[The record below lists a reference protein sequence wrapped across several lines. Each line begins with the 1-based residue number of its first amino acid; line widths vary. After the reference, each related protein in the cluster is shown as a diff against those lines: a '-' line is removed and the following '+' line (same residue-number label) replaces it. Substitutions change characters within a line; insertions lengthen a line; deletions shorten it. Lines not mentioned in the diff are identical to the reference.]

1 MCYKDLFYSLYF
13 YLMSYITA
21 LNTAN
26 PIFSISQEQSAN
38 FSAHFMGKT
47 KNEKRK
53 IRILQRATGIKNRY
67 TVIEDYT
74 KNENFEFYPNA
85 ENLEPFPSTSK
96 RMKMYEKWA
105 TKLGLE
111 AAKPIINGREK
122 EITHLITVSC
132 TGMFA
137 PGIDIEILEKLNL
150 KSSVQRT
157 SINFMGCYAS
167 FNALKVADA
176 FCKAHNA
183 TVLIVGVELCTLH
196 FQKKSDDDNLL
207 ANSIFADG
215 AAALLVESKP
225 KPNTT
230 NLLLRK
236 FYCDLVPK
244 GKPDMAWYIR
254 DTGFEMRLS
263 SYVADILGE
272 KIQTILDKL
281 MTGLNI
287 DRNDEAISQWAV
299 HPGGKKILET
309 LAKKLSM
316 DKKKLDV
323 PFKIWEEFGN
333 MSSVTVLFVL
343 KELLKNKEK
352 YQLKNHQLIP
362 SLAFGP
368 GLTIESALFEV
379 IEA

>member
-1 MCYKDLFYSLYF
+1 
-13 YLMSYITA
+13 MSYITA

-26 PIFSISQEQSAN
+26 PPFTISQQQSAD

-47 KNEKRK
+47 KDEKRK

-67 TVIEDYT
+67 TVLEDYT
-74 KNENFEFYPNA
+74 KKENFDFFPNA
-85 ENLEPFPSTSK
+85 ENLEPFPTTSQ
-96 RMKMYEKWA
+96 RMKVYEKWA

-111 AAKPIINGREK
+111 AAKPIIEGREK

-137 PGIDIEILEKLNL
+137 PGIDIELVENLGL

-167 FNALKVADA
+167 FTALKVADA
-176 FCKAHNA
+176 FCKAFDA
-183 TVLIVGVELCTLH
+183 KVLIVGVELCTLH
-196 FQKKSDDDNLL
+196 FQKQSDDDNIL

-215 AAALLVESKP
+215 AAAVLVESKP
-225 KPNTT
+225 QPNKA
-230 NLLLRK
+230 NLFLKK

-244 GKPDMAWYIR
+244 GKRDMAWYIR

-263 SYVADILGE
+263 SYVANILGE
-272 KIQTILDKL
+272 EVEQILNKL
-281 MTGLNI
+281 MVGLDI
-287 DRNDEAISQWAV
+287 DKNADTISQWAI
-299 HPGGKKILET
+299 HPGGKKILEM
-309 LAKKLSM
+309 LAKKLTINKS
-316 DKKKLDV
+316 KLDI
-323 PFKIWEEFGN
+323 PFKIWEEYGN

-343 KELLKNKEK
+343 KELLHNKEK
-352 YQLKNHQLIP
+352 YQIKNNQLIP

-368 GLTIESALFEV
+368 GLTVESAIFEW